1 MQPPAYSLCVARI
14 GEDEDIEAVKETV
27 RQNANPM
34 KWVCTGVSAVE
45 VEHVEDVVLLVMA
58 GEEEAKSLA
67 EAFLSLQ

>member
-1 MQPPAYSLCVARI
+1 
-14 GEDEDIEAVKETV
+14 
-27 RQNANPM
+27 M

-45 VEHVEDVVLLVMA
+45 VEHVEDVMLLVMA